1 MIPEGTEY
9 VPGSMKMKIDGV
21 EKTLTDQNDNDAGSY
36 KDKMVNVKLG
46 IYKILK
52 RIQMELR
59 QFKVKAL
66 PTYIGKQVINKA
78 KIDYGNL
85 LKGVKEYTN
94 SNEVVNEVIARIPE
108 IESVKEVKTCK
119 GKVGMK

>member
-1 MIPEGTEY
+1 TVNVKNEGGDIAGEALFTDMIPEGTEY

-46 IYKILK
+46 DLQNTEEDPDGITV
-52 RIQMELR
+52 

-85 LKGVKEYTN
+85 L
-94 SNEVVNEVIARIPE
+94 
-108 IESVKEVKTCK
+108 
-119 GKVGMK
+119 

>member
-59 QFKVKAL
+59 S
-66 PTYIGKQVINKA
+66 
-78 KIDYGNL
+78 NL
-85 LKGVKEYTN
+85 K
-94 SNEVVNEVIARIPE
+94 
-108 IESVKEVKTCK
+108 
-119 GKVGMK
+119 